1 MANTEPL
8 VGTWRP
14 HRPRRPIAAMH
25 QTPGPNKYLLP
36 SLTGT
41 TRKIDQITKSYI
53 HSSFIF
59 STVHHSP
66 GPAHFVEPNTTRTG
80 RHTAPGVS
88 LKGKRQSQVKLAGP
102 GPGKY
107 SVETA
112 DKLVCRKAPSAVIS
126 GRLKERRDDQLA
138 GPADYNVKP
147 VPKPVNPKASSTFG
161 HRPTAGSFYESTG
174 QTPGPAAYG
183 AVKLDKWKRKAP
195 EYTMAG
201 RPSAQQQN
209 VTTPG
214 PAAHRPGPVR
224 NLFTAF
230 FTPSFSFGVHH
241 SQYKTPLILNDD
253 Y

>member
-1 MANTEPL
+1 MANTEPW
-8 VGTWRP
+8 VGPWRP

-41 TRKIDQITKSYI
+41 SKHDPTKSKSPAFSMASR
-53 HSSFIF
+53 HLQ

-88 LKGKRQSQVKLAGP
+88 LKGKRQSQVKFAGP
-102 GPGKY
+102 GP
-107 SVETA
+107 VFHF
-112 DKLVCRKAPSAVIS
+112 
-126 GRLKERRDDQLA
+126 A
-138 GPADYNVKP
+138 GPADYRVKP

-161 HRPTAGSFYESTG
+161 HRPTAGGFYESTG

-201 RPSAQQQN
+201 RPSARQQN

>member
-1 MANTEPL
+1 MANTEPW

-41 TRKIDQITKSYI
+41 SKHDPTKSKSPAFSMASR
-53 HSSFIF
+53 HLQ

-66 GPAHFVEPNTTRTG
+66 GPAHFVEPNTTRT
-80 RHTAPGVS
+80 
-88 LKGKRQSQVKLAGP
+88 AGP
-102 GPGKY
+102 GP
-107 SVETA
+107 VFHFT
-112 DKLVCRKAPSAVIS
+112 
-126 GRLKERRDDQLA
+126 
-138 GPADYNVKP
+138 GPADYNVRP
-147 VPKPVNPKASSTFG
+147 VPKPVNPKSSSTFG
-161 HRPTAGSFYESTG
+161 HRPTAGSFYENTG
-174 QTPGPAAYG
+174 QSPGPAAYG

-195 EYTMAG
+195 ECTMAG

-214 PAAHRPGPVR
+214 PAAHRPGK
-224 NLFTAF
+224 A
-230 FTPSFSFGVHH
+230 PSFSFGVHH
-241 SQYKTPLILNDD
+241 SQYKAPLILNDD

>member
-1 MANTEPL
+1 MANTEPW

-41 TRKIDQITKSYI
+41 SKHDPTKSKSPAFSMASR
-53 HSSFIF
+53 HLQ

-102 GPGKY
+102 GPVQHLH
-107 SVETA
+107 STT
-112 DKLVCRKAPSAVIS
+112 LVIHLCVPSLVTVA
-126 GRLKERRDDQLA
+126 
-138 GPADYNVKP
+138 
-147 VPKPVNPKASSTFG
+147 
-161 HRPTAGSFYESTG
+161 
-174 QTPGPAAYG
+174 
-183 AVKLDKWKRKAP
+183 KRKA
-195 EYTMAG
+195 
-201 RPSAQQQN
+201 
-209 VTTPG
+209 
-214 PAAHRPGPVR
+214 
-224 NLFTAF
+224 
-230 FTPSFSFGVHH
+230 PSFSFGVHH

>member
-1 MANTEPL
+1 MANTEPW

-41 TRKIDQITKSYI
+41 SKHDPTKSKSPAFSMASR
-53 HSSFIF
+53 HLQ

-80 RHTAPGVS
+80 RHTALAVS
-88 LKGKRQSQVKLAGP
+88 LKGKRQSQVKL
-102 GPGKY
+102 
-107 SVETA
+107 
-112 DKLVCRKAPSAVIS
+112 
-126 GRLKERRDDQLA
+126 
-138 GPADYNVKP
+138 
-147 VPKPVNPKASSTFG
+147 
-161 HRPTAGSFYESTG
+161 
-174 QTPGPAAYG
+174 TPGPAAYG

-195 EYTMAG
+195 EYTIAGRPSAQQQNVTPGPAAHRPGPVRNLFACKFFVKRFSPGPAAYGAVKLDKWKRKAPEYTIAG

-214 PAAHRPGPVR
+214 PAAHRPGKV
-224 NLFTAF
+224 
-230 FTPSFSFGVHH
+230 PSFSFGVHH

>member
-1 MANTEPL
+1 MANTEPW

-41 TRKIDQITKSYI
+41 SKHDPTKSKSPAFSMASR
-53 HSSFIF
+53 HLQ

-112 DKLVCRKAPSAVIS
+112 DKLVFRKAPSAVIS
-126 GRLKERRDDQLA
+126 GRLKERRDDQLP
-138 GPADYNVKP
+138 GPADYSVKP

-161 HRPTAGSFYESTG
+161 HRPTAGSFYENTG
-174 QTPGPAAYG
+174 QVTYG

-195 EYTMAG
+195 EYTIAG